1 MTRKQKRILYRI
13 LITAVLFLVAELL
26 PVTGWLRL
34 VVFLVPYF
42 LIGWDVILKALRNIA
57 HGQIF
62 DENFLMML
70 ATSDTPSI
78 SLILV

>member
-34 VVFLVPYF
+34 VVFLKSTAEHCPRPDF
-42 LIGWDVILKALRNIA
+42 
-57 HGQIF
+57 
-62 DENFLMML
+62 
-70 ATSDTPSI
+70 
-78 SLILV
+78 